1 MFTNANLAAER
12 ANEYIEKGF
21 TAVKFD
27 PSWFLYS
34 FRSQT
39 AFFGRSY

>member
-1 MFTNANLAAER
+1 MSYINAELAAER

-27 PSWFLYS
+27 PM
-34 FRSQT
+34 
-39 AFFGRSY
+39 